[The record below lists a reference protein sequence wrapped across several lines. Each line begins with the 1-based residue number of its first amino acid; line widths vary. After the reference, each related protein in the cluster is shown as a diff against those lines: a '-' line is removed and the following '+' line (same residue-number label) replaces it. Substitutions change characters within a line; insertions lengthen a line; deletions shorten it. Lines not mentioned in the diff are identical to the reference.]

1 MYCVLLAIDVAKVEA
16 KSILNYL
23 VKLDE
28 IFCILRRIL
37 DFGVL
42 GFGVC
47 DADESKKHCN
57 KKKTQDK
64 QNKSTFL
71 SEDIYIPSLNDE

>member
-1 MYCVLLAIDVAKVEA
+1 MYCVLLAIDVAKEEA

-23 VKLDE
+23 VKLEE

-57 KKKTQDK
+57 KKKK
-64 QNKSTFL
+64 HKINKTNLLFYPKT
-71 SEDIYIPSLNDE
+71 YIFHH